1 MSAACQGEGSPV
13 SAADQNEGCQAGA
26 FLLQCLSHT
35 PLKGYVDP
43 LPAVVEEVAQVVA
56 TLRADV
62 EAFDP
67 ELIVL
72 FAPDHY
78 NGFFLDTM
86 PQFCIGTAAT
96 SVGDYM
102 TSAGPLPVPREIA
115 EACASHVVA
124 ADIDLAVSYRMLV
137 DHGFAQPIEE
147 LTGRLDRYPVIPIFI
162 NSVAPPLVSFR
173 RARQLGEAVGGF
185 LRGLGKRTLILGS
198 GGLSHNPPVPQM
210 ATATAE
216 VAERL
221 IAGRNPSPEAREA
234 RQQRTIAAATSF
246 AAGTSPLHPLNPD
259 WDQAF
264 LDHLARRDWAALD
277 AYANAAITDAAGA
290 SAHEVKTWVAA
301 NAAMQAA
308 TAGHYRA
315 EARYYKAIPEW
326 IAGFAALT
334 GVAA

>member
-1 MSAACQGEGSPV
+1 MSAAGQGNGRL
-13 SAADQNEGCQAGA
+13 AGA

-43 LPAVVEEVAQVVA
+43 LPAVVEEVARMVA
-56 TLRADV
+56 AQRAEV

-115 EACASHVVA
+115 EACAEHVVA
-124 ADIDLAVSYRMLV
+124 ADIDLAISYRMLV

-147 LTGRLDRYPVIPIFI
+147 LTGSLDRYPVIPIFI
-162 NSVAPPLVSFR
+162 NSVAPPLVSLR
-173 RARQLGEAVGGF
+173 RARQLGEAVGEF
-185 LRGLGKRTLILGS
+185 IRGLGKRTLILGS

-221 IAGRNPSPEAREA
+221 IAGRNPGPEARDA

-246 AAGTSPLHPLNPD
+246 AAGTSPLHPLNPA
-259 WDQAF
+259 WDEAF
-264 LDHLARRDWAALD
+264 MDKLVHQDWAALD
-277 AYANAAITDAAGA
+277 ACGNAAITEAAGA

-301 NAAMQAA
+301 NAAMNAA
-308 TAGHYRA
+308 TGGHYRA

-334 GVAA
+334 GVAV

>member
-1 MSAACQGEGSPV
+1 MSAAGQGNGRLAS
-13 SAADQNEGCQAGA
+13 A

-43 LPAVVEEVAQVVA
+43 LPAVVEEVARMVA
-56 TLRADV
+56 AQRAEV

-115 EACASHVVA
+115 EACAEHVVA
-124 ADIDLAVSYRMLV
+124 ADIDLAISYRMLV

-147 LTGRLDRYPVIPIFI
+147 LTGSLDRYPVIPIFI
-162 NSVAPPLVSFR
+162 NSVAPPLVSLR
-173 RARQLGEAVGGF
+173 RARQLGEAVGEF
-185 LRGLGKRTLILGS
+185 IRGLGKRTLILGS

-221 IAGRNPSPEAREA
+221 IAGRNPGPEARDA

-246 AAGTSPLHPLNPD
+246 AAGTSPLHPLNPA
-259 WDQAF
+259 WDEAF
-264 LDHLARRDWAALD
+264 MDKLVHQDWAALD
-277 AYANAAITDAAGA
+277 ACGNAAITEAAGA

-301 NAAMQAA
+301 NAAMNAA
-308 TAGHYRA
+308 TGGHYRA

-334 GVAA
+334 GVAV